1 MTYRFDELVD
11 LPRLSQLMV
20 SFYQLTGLPSAI
32 VDLEG
37 NILIPHESCGWRE
50 LGWQGI
56 CFEFHRVH
64 PVTAARCRKSDT
76 ELSCAASNGRAA
88 YYNCLNGMVDVAFPV
103 FVDGVHLVN
112 LFTGQFFLEPPDH
125 EAFRRQ
131 AAEFGFDQ
139 PAYLAQLDRVPV
151 FSRDHVDRGMRFLEM
166 LAVMIGDM
174 GKRTKD
180 MYDLNQAIS
189 RESEVRSRFFAAAS
203 HDLRQPLQALRLF
216 LDLLSGEL
224 AETRHMTVAQ
234 RANDALVST
243 EAILNALFD
252 VARIQAGV
260 VAPAPRFVDMAEI
273 FAVLLREFTPQAAA
287 QGIRL
292 RHRLTRAAIVWSD
305 PMMLERVLRNLLSN
319 AIRHAGGGDIL
330 LACRRRGGATQVEVW
345 DSGPGIPADHLAL
358 IWEEFYQV
366 GNPSRDRAVGLGLGL
381 SIARKLT
388 GSLGHEI
395 EVRSRQGTGT
405 RFRVVIADQAEAP
418 DSPRLAAVG

>member
-11 LPRLSQLMV
+11 LPRLSELMV

-37 NILIPHESCGWRE
+37 NILIPHDGCGWRE

-88 YYNCLNGMVDVAFPV
+88 YYNCLNGLVDVAFPV

-112 LFTGQFFLEPPDH
+112 LFTGQFFLEPPDR

-131 AAEFGFDQ
+131 AAAFDFDQ
-139 PAYLAQLDRVPV
+139 ETYLADLERVPV
-151 FSRDHVDRGMRFLEM
+151 FSRDYVDRGMRFLEM

-174 GKRTKD
+174 GKQTKD
-180 MYDLNQAIS
+180 TRDLNQVIS
-189 RESEVRSRFFAAAS
+189 RESEVRSRFFASAS

-216 LDLLSGEL
+216 LDLLSSQL
-224 AETRHMTVAQ
+224 ADTRHAAVAR
-234 RANDALVST
+234 RADDALVST

-252 VARIQAGV
+252 IARIQAGV
-260 VAPAPRFVDMAEI
+260 VAPAPCFVDMADI

-292 RHRLTRAAIVWSD
+292 RRRLTRPAIVWSD
-305 PMMLERVLRNLLSN
+305 PMMLERVLRNLLTN

-330 LACRRRGGATQVEVW
+330 LACRRRGNATLVEVW
-345 DSGPGIPADHLAL
+345 DNGPGIPADHLAL
-358 IWEEFYQV
+358 IWEEFYQI
-366 GNPSRDRAVGLGLGL
+366 GSPSRDRAVGLGLGL

-388 GSLGHEI
+388 RSLDHGIEACSREGS
-395 EVRSRQGTGT
+395 GT
-405 RFRVVIADQAEAP
+405 RFRVVIADQAEAR
-418 DSPRLAAVG
+418 DSARLAAVG